1 MSEYQYYEFQSL
13 DRPLSASAQAEME
26 SLSSR
31 VYLTANSASFVYN
44 YSDFPGNAYNVL
56 AKYFDVM
63 LYIANWGSRRLV
75 FRFPADAIPITVR
88 EAYQYVGSMDWSE
101 SGEYVI
107 LDIRQEDEG
116 GFGWVEG
123 KGLLRGIAQVRNDIL
138 RGDYRSLYLAWL
150 MVALQELYV
159 LEEDEDLTEPPVPA
173 SLHKLSPTLRNFV
186 DFFEID
192 MDIVNAAAQGSSNQS
207 QPEAQL
213 ANYLDKLS
221 NDEKL
226 DYLKRLLAGETYL
239 DAALAKR
246 LRELAGTDA
255 EALPTSDQPRTIRQ
269 LMTLADQ
276 VEQKR
281 LEKERQQA
289 EADHKKHLE
298 KIARLEDAYWDRVPQ
313 LIEQKRANTYDE
325 AVSIL
330 KDLRDLAAQRG
341 ELASFQARIRDIQAK
356 YPTLRG
362 LHCRLQNAGLIQN

>member
-31 VYLTANSASFVYN
+31 VYLTTNSASFVYN
-44 YSDFPGNAYNVL
+44 YGDFRGNPYNVL
-56 AKYFDVM
+56 AKHFDVM
-63 LYIANWGSRRLV
+63 LYIANWGSRRLL

-88 EAYQYVGSMDWSE
+88 EAYQYAESMDWSE

-107 LDIRQEDEG
+107 LDIQQEDED

-123 KGLLRGIAQVRNDIL
+123 EGLLRGIAQVRNDIL

-159 LEEDEDLTEPPVPA
+159 LEEDEDLTEPPVPTG
-173 SLHKLSPTLRNFV
+173 LHKLSPTLRNFV

-192 MDIVNAAAQGSSNQS
+192 MDIINAAAQGSSKQS
-207 QPEAQL
+207 QPESPL
-213 ANYLDKLS
+213 VGYLDKLPD
-221 NDEKL
+221 DEKL

-239 DAALAKR
+239 DVALSKR
-246 LRELAGTDA
+246 LRELAGVDTA
-255 EALPTSDQPRTIRQ
+255 SLSKSDQPRTIRQ
-269 LMTLADQ
+269 LMRLADQ

-289 EADHKKHLE
+289 EAARKKHLE
-298 KIARLEDAYWDRVPQ
+298 KVAKVEDAYWERVPQ
-313 LIEQKRANTYDE
+313 LIEQKRAKPYDE

-341 ELASFQARIRDIQAK
+341 ELASFQARIRNIQEA

-362 LHCRLQNAGLIQN
+362 LHSRLQNAGLI

>member
-44 YSDFPGNAYNVL
+44 YSDFPADAYNVL

-63 LYIANWGSRRLV
+63 LYIANWGSRRLL

-88 EAYQYVGSMDWSE
+88 EAYQYAESMDWSE

-107 LDIRQEDEG
+107 LDIRQEDED

-123 KGLLRGIAQVRNDIL
+123 EGLLRGIAQVRNDIL

-150 MVALQELYV
+150 MVAMQELYV
-159 LEEDEDLTEPPVPA
+159 LEEDEDLTEPPVPTG
-173 SLHKLSPTLRNFV
+173 LHKLSPTLRNFV

-192 MDIVNAAAQGSSNQS
+192 MDIINAAAQGSSKQS
-207 QPEAQL
+207 QPESPL
-213 ANYLDKLS
+213 VGYLDKLPD
-221 NDEKL
+221 DEKL

-239 DAALAKR
+239 DVALAKR
-246 LRELAGTDA
+246 LRELAGVDTA
-255 EALPTSDQPRTIRQ
+255 SLSKSDQPRTIRQ
-269 LMTLADQ
+269 LMRLADQ

-289 EADHKKHLE
+289 EAARKKHLE
-298 KIARLEDAYWDRVPQ
+298 KVAKVEDAYWERVPQ
-313 LIEQKRANTYDE
+313 LIEQKRAKPYDE

-341 ELASFQARIRDIQAK
+341 ELASFQARIRNIQET

-362 LHCRLQNAGLIQN
+362 LHSRLQNAGLFQS